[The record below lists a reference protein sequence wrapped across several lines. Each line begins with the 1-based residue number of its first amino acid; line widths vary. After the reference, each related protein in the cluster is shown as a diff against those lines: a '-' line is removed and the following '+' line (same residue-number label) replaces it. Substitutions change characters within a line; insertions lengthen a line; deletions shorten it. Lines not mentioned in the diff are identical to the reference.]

1 VESILSEMRFFAE
14 FTLSGPRFFAT
25 LRMTRREGL
34 RMTGKR
40 EQHDERQNGGPVLS
54 NLDQLTYG

>member
-34 RMTGKR
+34 RMTETEWRNDG
-40 EQHDERQNGGPVLS
+40 
-54 NLDQLTYG
+54 

>member
-1 VESILSEMRFFAE
+1 MRFFAE

-54 NLDQLTYG
+54 NLNKLTYD